1 MLEAGSSIKKGGG
14 ARGCRSDKCLRE
26 GGNNQIGKIADEWN
40 FGRQPGKRA
49 VTIGALARLLFH
61 RSNSKTF
68 RNLESFPLTRAKGP
82 PLDSSAIYVR
92 DLFF

>member
-14 ARGCRSDKCLRE
+14 ARGGRSDKCPRE

-61 RSNSKTF
+61 RS
-68 RNLESFPLTRAKGP
+68 TRRP
-82 PLDSSAIYVR
+82 FEILNRS
-92 DLFF
+92 L